1 GSTPCAVYRR
11 ADRKA
16 DLVDQAGPQKRAVRF
31 AAAFEQ
37 QALDPQLAVQ
47 DVQRERQIQLPFA
60 GKDVGDAVAA
70 QPRQMRVGDLF
81 GQHHDDRVAAD
92 IRATPGDLAASV
104 ESDAV
109 SWDVAPNEPGFARE
123 DLARVIRIGI
133 FLGVFAAGDAA
144 DQPGAIAELLVDT

>member
-47 DVQRERQIQLPFA
+47 DVQRERQIELPFT
-60 GKDVGDAVAA
+60 GEDVGDAIAA
-70 QPRQMRVGDLF
+70 EPRQMRVGDLL
-81 GQHHDDRVAAD
+81 GQHRDDRVAAD
-92 IRATPGDLAASV
+92 IRATPGDLAVSV
-104 ESDAV
+104 ERDAV
-109 SWDVAPNEPGFARE
+109 SCRIAPDEPRFAWE
-123 DLARVIRIGI
+123 DLARVI
-133 FLGVFAAGDAA
+133 
-144 DQPGAIAELLVDT
+144 